1 MLLRDLLRRI
11 MSLTPNQFS
20 YTHRFFF
27 SAMHV
32 FKSTVSFSVLE
43 LGDGFQLKYMILA
56 TLGVGIHRYL
66 AVSFEISNFSSLSH
80 TEMSVSKLASVAPS
94 YTGPSTRDEV
104 QPILLSGQR
113 ILDPTDK

>member
-1 MLLRDLLRRI
+1 
-11 MSLTPNQFS
+11 
-20 YTHRFFF
+20 
-27 SAMHV
+27 MHV